1 MKLRAWA
8 QVRARARARAGAR
21 AGARRVPA
29 RARAHALPHPRPPA
43 SGRASRKDPC
53 WEGVGSPALQCPRG
67 VEKLCSRAQGL
78 KLCCDGTG
86 KGVPLEATENDDFE

>member
-1 MKLRAWA
+1 MDAARTQMRGRGRGADA
-8 QVRARARARAGAR
+8 YTRTRHIRQVCKGT
-21 AGARRVPA
+21 
-29 RARAHALPHPRPPA
+29 HAVG
-43 SGRASRKDPC
+43 SGSRKDSC

-86 KGVPLEATENDDFE
+86 KGVPLEATENNDFE

>member
-1 MKLRAWA
+1 MHGDAPWD
-8 QVRARARARAGAR
+8 G
-21 AGARRVPA
+21 
-29 RARAHALPHPRPPA
+29 
-43 SGRASRKDPC
+43 SRKDPC

-86 KGVPLEATENDDFE
+86 KGVPLEATENVDFSKEFIEKSDLLAFSSLLGRILEAV